1 MTDLEAAN
9 DAAPKD
15 TTAPAAKSMTK
26 TYTVVGLIVVVVLAL
41 GLGLGLGLHDTK
53 MSEALL
59 VDTVD
64 PGDDDDAVNPAELN
78 RVCNIPEEIEPCD
91 DDDEA
96 VSVFGHKSADSD
108 SVCSAII
115 YAWELQNPTA
125 TSVYRAPICAKAHIS
140 SALNIETE
148 YILHYLK
155 IESPPII
162 EQITADTVFALVDTN
177 NVNELPD
184 TWPRGNKPE
193 YIATNLH
200 SVVDHHKLTGLTT
213 DTPIAIDIR
222 PLGSAGS
229 VLYQRSK
236 LDHRP
241 IPGAGCQIDI
251 AGLMLSTILSDT
263 LNLTSRTTT
272 SLDIAAVAELAVL
285 AGIDDTGS
293 FFDHMMVHK
302 SDMTGISAMDLV
314 TLDSKVYDFRGP
326 DGEEFM
332 MRLSVF
338 ESVIPERVFDLAEEI
353 QQACDEQLVIDQ
365 ATNDEEYRAVLF
377 FLMDVRNETAIS
389 FCGGNNTYVQQL
401 VLQGVYSGIIGAPL
415 EDPVTG
421 TIALEG
427 LVSRKLQIL
436 PGITIAASK
445 VSFDNN
451 TR

>member
-1 MTDLEAAN
+1 MPDLEAAN

-15 TTAPAAKSMTK
+15 STTPAAKSMTT
-26 TYTVVGLIVVVVLAL
+26 TYTIVGIIVIVLIVAL
-41 GLGLGLGLHDTK
+41 GLGLGLGLHDNE

-59 VDTVD
+59 DGTVD

-78 RVCNIPEEIEPCD
+78 RVCNIPEETEPCN

-96 VSVFGHKSADSD
+96 VSVFGHKAADSD

-125 TSVYRAPICAKAHIS
+125 TSVYRAPICAKAHTS
-140 SALNIETE
+140 SALNKETE
-148 YILHYLK
+148 YILHYLN
-155 IESPPII
+155 IPFPPII
-162 EQITADTVFALVDTN
+162 EQITADTMFALVDTN

-184 TWPRGNKPE
+184 GATE

-251 AGLMLSTILSDT
+251 AGLMLATILSDT

-272 SLDIAAVAELAVL
+272 PLDIAAVTELAVL
-285 AGIDDTGS
+285 AGIEDTGS
-293 FFDHMMVHK
+293 YFDHMMVHK
-302 SDMTGISAMDLV
+302 SDMTGVSAMDLV

-326 DGEEFM
+326 DGDEFM

-338 ESVIPERVFDLAEEI
+338 ESVIPERVFDLTEEI

-377 FLMDVRNETAIS
+377 FLIDVRGETATS

-401 VLQGVYSGIIGAPL
+401 VLQGVYSGLIGAPL

-427 LVSRKLQIL
+427 LISRKSQIL

-445 VSFDNN
+445 VSFDH